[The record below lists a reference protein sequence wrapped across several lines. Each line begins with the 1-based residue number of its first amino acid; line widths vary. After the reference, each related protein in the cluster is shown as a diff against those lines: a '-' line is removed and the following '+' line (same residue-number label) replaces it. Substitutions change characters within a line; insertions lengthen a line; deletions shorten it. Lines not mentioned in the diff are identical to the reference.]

1 MCIEVPY
8 LWCGSPV
15 RLKILDALISMNLI
29 QLSAWL

>member
-15 RLKILDALISMNLI
+15 WLKILDALISMNLI